1 LIVLVIVAIWVMF
14 NWLVHR
20 SAMRPE
26 ELIQGMQQGPRV
38 ARWQRASELADM
50 LRNERFAE
58 FKRDAN
64 AATQLARILDRE
76 NESAGQAGGIDEG
89 DVMLRYFLARALGEF
104 EVHEGVDV
112 LLETA
117 RTNRDPAEQLVRH
130 GALEAIAVRTYNLSQ
145 LDPPR
150 ELAHPEL
157 ESTLFELA
165 RDEDPLIRSK
175 TAYAL
180 GQIGTPAAIERL
192 AAVANDPHADTRYNA
207 AVALAHHGN
216 SQAIETL
223 AEMLDLEE
231 PASVLE
237 EKNSR
242 DQAGKRAVIFHNALT
257 AVEALAR
264 QQPEADFS
272 LVIESLE
279 AVAEADEESL
289 AKARIPARLAE
300 EAKRVL
306 AAIRPHD

>member
-1 LIVLVIVAIWVMF
+1 MTDPDAAPGPSAADGPRPLTSEDLLPPVEPPNAGFILQLFVVPALIVLVIVAIWVMF

-20 SAMRPE
+20 TAMRPE

-76 NESAGQAGGIDEG
+76 NESAGQAGGIDQG

-165 RDEDPLIRSK
+165 RDEDPLI
-175 TAYAL
+175 
-180 GQIGTPAAIERL
+180 
-192 AAVANDPHADTRYNA
+192 
-207 AVALAHHGN
+207 
-216 SQAIETL
+216 
-223 AEMLDLEE
+223 
-231 PASVLE
+231 
-237 EKNSR
+237 
-242 DQAGKRAVIFHNALT
+242 
-257 AVEALAR
+257 
-264 QQPEADFS
+264 
-272 LVIESLE
+272 
-279 AVAEADEESL
+279 
-289 AKARIPARLAE
+289 
-300 EAKRVL
+300 
-306 AAIRPHD
+306 